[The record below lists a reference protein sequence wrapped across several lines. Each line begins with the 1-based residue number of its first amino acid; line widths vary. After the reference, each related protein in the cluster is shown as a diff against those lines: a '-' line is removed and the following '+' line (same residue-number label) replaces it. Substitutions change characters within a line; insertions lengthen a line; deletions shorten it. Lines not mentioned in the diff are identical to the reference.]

1 MPRPGY
7 ISRSFGLVAAAAAIA
22 CSSPSREQDA
32 TRSEA
37 LKAGVDSAANRLLAA
52 LRTDSPDSLLA
63 LLSDDVIIMPPNET
77 VLKGKPAVRTWYEGF
92 VKQMRT
98 SGLTITDREVLLGG
112 DYATEVAGFEW
123 RLVPVA
129 GGQEII
135 DRGSYMQ
142 VWHRQPDGR
151 WLFSR
156 EVWNSGA
163 PPAK

>member
-1 MPRPGY
+1 M
-7 ISRSFGLVAAAAAIA
+7 A
-22 CSSPSREQDA
+22 
-32 TRSEA
+32 
-37 LKAGVDSAANRLLAA
+37 
-52 LRTDSPDSLLA
+52 
-63 LLSDDVIIMPPNET
+63 DDVIIMPPIET
-77 VLKGKPAVRTWYEGF
+77 VLKGRPAVRTWYEGF

-98 SGLTITDREVLLGG
+98 AGLDITDREVLLGG

-123 RLVPVA
+123 KLVPVA
-129 GGQEII
+129 GGQGIV

>member
-1 MPRPGY
+1 M
-7 ISRSFGLVAAAAAIA
+7 
-22 CSSPSREQDA
+22 
-32 TRSEA
+32 
-37 LKAGVDSAANRLLAA
+37 
-52 LRTDSPDSLLA
+52 RTDSPDSLLA

-163 PPAK
+163 PPAKLHSMMLK